1 MVAFVAYMDQVYN
14 PLRRLINSS
23 TVLTQS
29 IASIDRV
36 FELVNEPYD
45 IKDKEDA
52 VKLGRIKGDVSINNV
67 GFAYEEEDGNVLN
80 GVNLQVRNGET
91 VAFVVMSG
99 GGKSTLISL
108 ISRLYDVISCNL
120 IVVCYFFLLV

>member
-1 MVAFVAYMDQVYN
+1 MDAKTICCTNTITDLASLIVIAFAAYQVIQGNLTLGTMVAFVAYMDQVYN

-52 VKLGRIKGDVSINNV
+52 VKRSEERRV
-67 GFAYEEEDGNVLN
+67 GKEC
-80 GVNLQVRNGET
+80 R
-91 VAFVVMSG
+91 
-99 GGKSTLISL
+99 
-108 ISRLYDVISCNL
+108 SC
-120 IVVCYFFLLV
+120 C